1 MSKAD
6 KEKEKHYVNN
16 AEFLE
21 HMKVH
26 IKAVNIAKKKKSPLP
41 QVSNYIGECIVS
53 IANKLANKPNFV
65 NYPFRDEM
73 ICDGIENCLQY
84 LNNFNPEKSSNP
96 FAYFT
101 QIIYFAFVRRIQ
113 KEKKQ
118 LYAKYKLIEQSLMH
132 DIVEDEHLQ
141 NTKYGSDESDLNMH
155 EFIQNFEKSR
165 DEKKKK
171 SKNIREKKSKEKV
184 KTKTST
190 TKVKNELKTKKETKL
205 KTKTNVK
212 SESKTIV
219 KGKKRKLSFD
229 EIYEEYKHLPEQ

>member
-1 MSKAD
+1 MSD
-6 KEKEKHYVNN
+6 KEEKHYVKNS
-16 AEFLE
+16 EFLE

-26 IKAVNIAKKKKSPLP
+26 IKAVNVAKDNNEPIP

-73 ICDGIENCLQY
+73 ISDGIENCLQY

-132 DIVEDEHLQ
+132 DVAEDDHLQ

-165 DEKKKK
+165 EEKKQK
-171 SKNIREKKSKEKV
+171 SKSAREKKQKEKNKKEV
-184 KTKTST
+184 KSKKST
-190 TKVKNELKTKKETKL
+190 TKKKTTSKTTTNSKDKVVKKTKKTK
-205 KTKTNVK
+205 V
-212 SESKTIV
+212 
-219 KGKKRKLSFD
+219 SFD
-229 EIYEEYKHLPEQ
+229 EIYEDYKHLPEQ